1 MYTLFNKAKILNKNS
16 LPYLLPPKIIK
27 DYMVLVVKWFKNM
40 KALFICAFIC
50 VDIVNDG
57 PM

>member
-27 DYMVLVVKWFKNM
+27 DYMVLVVK
-40 KALFICAFIC
+40 
-50 VDIVNDG
+50 
-57 PM
+57 